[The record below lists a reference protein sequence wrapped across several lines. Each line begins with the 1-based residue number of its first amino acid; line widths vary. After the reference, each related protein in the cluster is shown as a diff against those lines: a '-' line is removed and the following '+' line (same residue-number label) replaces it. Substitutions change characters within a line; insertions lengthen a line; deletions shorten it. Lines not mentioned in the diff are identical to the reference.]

1 MWLIKESCRERDV
14 QSLRKIR
21 AQIFAFLSRVLEES
35 NEEAISMIIRK
46 SDFGSALGM
55 ISHSILYRISSTYLI
70 YLVGNSNYPCV
81 VYYITDY
88 AIMSNDAKIAAFLVM
103 MFDIFGQDVQGA
115 DSQGHTLLHMIA
127 RKGDV
132 VAPTLE
138 TLLSLHYR

>member
-55 ISHSILYRISSTYLI
+55 ISHSILYKISTYI
-70 YLVGNSNYPCV
+70 
-81 VYYITDY
+81 
-88 AIMSNDAKIAAFLVM
+88 
-103 MFDIFGQDVQGA
+103 FDRFGGKFKL
-115 DSQGHTLLHMIA
+115 S
-127 RKGDV
+127 
-132 VAPTLE
+132 
-138 TLLSLHYR
+138 LLSFILQIMPLWLMMPKLQHFLP